1 MAEFT
6 SWEMI
11 NSEELQDYVRENGV
25 SGIAEFVSSRLDNWR
40 NIIIQFAVCGVSG
53 AGKSSFINCIRG

>member
-53 AGKSSFINCIRG
+53 AGKSSFINRIRG

>member
-1 MAEFT
+1 MAGVNN
-6 SWEMI
+6 WEMI

>member
-1 MAEFT
+1 MADFT

>member
-6 SWEMI
+6 GSEMI
-11 NSEELQDYVRENGV
+11 NSEELQDFVRENGV
-25 SGIAEFVSSRLDNWR
+25 SGLAEFVSSRLDNWR
-40 NIIIQFAVCGVSG
+40 NITIQFAVCGVSG